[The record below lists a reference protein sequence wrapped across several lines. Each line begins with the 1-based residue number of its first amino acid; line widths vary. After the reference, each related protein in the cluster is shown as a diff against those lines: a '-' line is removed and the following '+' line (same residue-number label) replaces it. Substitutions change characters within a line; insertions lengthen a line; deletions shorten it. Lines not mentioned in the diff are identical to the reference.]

1 MKEMF
6 IPLFI
11 FKKNIKI
18 FIIIKMDVMHMHKI
32 MGFGCL
38 AHYGIRFYWKLK
50 YGSMFFSPTDIS
62 PLIHLG
68 LSLSSFLF
76 KVPTLRLSSKA
87 IIWKELQLHNIIFTS
102 RSVMMMY
109 HSMLFKEIGYFY
121 YFVRLGIIGLHHY
134 LADVVSNKYQNN
146 DKTTVRDIPFNSNNK
161 NFITLNKKIYASSQI
176 IATTNLL
183 ISTSPDSGFIIMFPV
198 QLSAFLMTLV
208 RKGFITNNQWH
219 FLYSLS
225 IFIPF
230 AINYRIIN
238 NNDKFHLIILH
249 IISRLILRTN
259 KYANFAMITILYKFV
274 KYSF

>member
-1 MKEMF
+1 
-6 IPLFI
+6 
-11 FKKNIKI
+11 
-18 FIIIKMDVMHMHKI
+18 MDVMHKI

-38 AHYGIRFYWKLK
+38 AHYGIRFYWKFK

-76 KVPTLRLSSKA
+76 KVPTLRLSSKI

-134 LADVVSNKYQNN
+134 LADIVSNKYQNN
-146 DKTTVRDIPFNSNNK
+146 DKTTTRDIPFKSNNK
-161 NFITLNKKIYASSQI
+161 IIIDANKHFYAISQI
-176 IATTNLL
+176 IATSTLL
-183 ISTSPDSGFIIMFPV
+183 ITSNPDNGFVIMFPI
-198 QLSAFLMTLV
+198 QFSAFLMTLV
-208 RKGFITNNQWH
+208 RKGFISNNQWH
-219 FLYSLS
+219 LLYSLS
-225 IFIPF
+225 LAFPYL
-230 AINYRIIN
+230 INYNMISVN
-238 NNDKFHLIILH
+238 NYKLYISILH

-274 KYSF
+274 KHSF

>member
-1 MKEMF
+1 
-6 IPLFI
+6 
-11 FKKNIKI
+11 
-18 FIIIKMDVMHMHKI
+18 MDIMHIHKI

-38 AHYGIRFYWKLK
+38 AHYGVRFYWKIK
-50 YGSMFFSPTDIS
+50 YGSMFFNAYDIA

-76 KVPTLRLSSKA
+76 KVPSLRLTSKA

-109 HSMLFKEIGYFY
+109 HAMLFKEVNSLY
-121 YFVRLGIIGLHHY
+121 YFVRLSIIGLHHY
-134 LADVVSNKYQNN
+134 LADVVSDKYQNN
-146 DKTTVRDIPFNSNNK
+146 DKTTVRDIPFNIQNK

-183 ISTSPDSGFIIMFPV
+183 ISTTPDSGFTVMFPI
-198 QLSAFLMTLV
+198 QSSAFLMTLV

-238 NNDKFHLIILH
+238 NNTTYKFHLIILH

-259 KYANFAMITILYKFV
+259 KYANFGMITILYKFLNH
-274 KYSF
+274 S

>member
-1 MKEMF
+1 
-6 IPLFI
+6 
-11 FKKNIKI
+11 
-18 FIIIKMDVMHMHKI
+18 MDVMNIHKI

-38 AHYGIRFYWKLK
+38 AHYGVRFYWKFK

-109 HSMLFKEIGYFY
+109 HSMFFKEIGYFY

-134 LADVVSNKYQNN
+134 LADIVSNKYQNN
-146 DKTTVRDIPFNSNNK
+146 DKTTVCDIPFNIQNK
-161 NFITLNKKIYASSQI
+161 NFIILNKKIYASSQI

-183 ISTSPDSGFIIMFPV
+183 HQPKRKMRQKNKLCYENDII
-198 QLSAFLMTLV
+198 
-208 RKGFITNNQWH
+208 R
-219 FLYSLS
+219 
-225 IFIPF
+225 
-230 AINYRIIN
+230 
-238 NNDKFHLIILH
+238 
-249 IISRLILRTN
+249 
-259 KYANFAMITILYKFV
+259 
-274 KYSF
+274 